1 MSGIV
6 GILNKTGAPLET
18 TTLRAMTDFLAYRG
32 PDGQN
37 IWEGESVGLGH
48 SLLRT
53 GQNMGAQ
60 PTHLD
65 GLLITADVHLDSVH
79 ELRKQLE
86 AAGRRIEGH
95 APDPMLLLHAYAAW
109 GSNCVE
115 YLRGDFA
122 FAIWDSSSTTLF
134 CARDH
139 FGIKPFYYA
148 DFNDVFLFSNTLNC
162 LRRHPRVLNELNEV
176 AIGDF
181 LLFGLN
187 YDNATTAFRDI
198 QRLPPAH
205 SLWVSSNTAQT
216 RCYWH
221 PPTQGRIRFDR
232 AEDYVENFNQLLHSA
247 VADRLPPDR
256 AGILLSGGLDSGS
269 VAAAAVEISKR
280 AGGLPELFSYTVG
293 YDSSIPDNEGS
304 AARVSA
310 DYLGIPNVYTSLD
323 DKELIKN
330 WDDSEYRSPEPVEN
344 PFPAGLL
351 AHLRI
356 VASNCRVAL
365 SGEGADNLMYFQM
378 WPHIQEL
385 RRNGEWYRLLRE
397 LTWFLWIRPFPWRG
411 IASQI
416 RSLSGRIAHRD
427 ELPAWINPRF
437 ALRAGLDQR
446 WRELGP
452 LNMPALWHASRPKA
466 HASMLLPHWSNM
478 FELQDPG
485 VTRCPTEVRYPFLDL
500 RMVEYLLAVPA
511 FPWAYKKQLLRRAMI
526 GRLPESLRLR
536 PKTPLSED
544 PLSKMFQEGKRRTV
558 EYGPGDRIREFVH
571 ESAIDG
577 SCGNID
583 SGPPRAYCLNAW
595 LRTLS

>member
-37 IWEGESVGLGH
+37 SWEGKSVGLGH

-53 GQNMGAQ
+53 GQNMEAQ
-60 PTHLD
+60 PRHLD
-65 GLLITADVHLDSVH
+65 GLQITADVHLDSVH
-79 ELRKQLE
+79 ELRKHLKE
-86 AAGRRIEGH
+86 AARRIDGH
-95 APDPMLLLHAYAAW
+95 VPDSMLLLHAYAAW

-122 FAIWDSSSTTLF
+122 FAIWDSSCKTLF

-148 DFNDVFLFSNTLNC
+148 DLNDVFLFSNTLNC
-162 LRRHPRVLNELNEV
+162 LRTHPRVTDELNEA

-187 YDNATTAFRDI
+187 YDNAATAFRDI
-198 QRLPPAH
+198 KRLPPAH
-205 SLWVSSNTAQT
+205 SLSVASNTAQT
-216 RCYWH
+216 KCYWH
-221 PPTQGRIRFDR
+221 PPTEGRIRFDR
-232 AEDYVENFNQLLHSA
+232 TEDYVDTFNELLHSA

-256 AGILLSGGLDSGS
+256 VGILLSGGLDSGS
-269 VAAAAVEISKR
+269 VAAAALEISKR

-323 DKELIKN
+323 DKQLIKN
-330 WDDSEYRSPEPVEN
+330 WDDSEYRFPEPVEN

-356 VASNCRVAL
+356 AASNCPVAL

-397 LTWFLWIRPFPWRG
+397 SAWFLWIRPFPWRG
-411 IASQI
+411 IASRI
-416 RSLSGRIAHRD
+416 RPLLGQNAYGN
-427 ELPAWINPRF
+427 ELPAWINPQF

-446 WRELGP
+446 RREFGH
-452 LNMPALWHASRPKA
+452 LNMPARQHASRPKA

-485 VTRCPTEVRYPFLDL
+485 VTRCPIEVRYPFLDL
-500 RMVEYLLAVPA
+500 RMVEYLLAVPG
-511 FPWAYKKQLLRRAMI
+511 FPWTYKKQLLRRAMI

-536 PKTPLSED
+536 PKTPLSGD
-544 PLSKMFQEGKRRTV
+544 PVSKIFQEGNGRTV
-558 EYGPGDRIREFVH
+558 EYGPNDRIHEFVQ
-571 ESAIDG
+571 ESAINE

-583 SGPPRAYCLNAW
+583 PSPPRAHCLNAW
-595 LRTLS
+595 LKTLS